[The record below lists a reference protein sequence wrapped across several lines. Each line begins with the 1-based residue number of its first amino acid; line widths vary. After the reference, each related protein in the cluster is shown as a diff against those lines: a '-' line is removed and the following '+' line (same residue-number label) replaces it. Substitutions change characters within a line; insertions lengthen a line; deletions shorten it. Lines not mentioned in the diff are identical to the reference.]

1 MQIDV
6 RGLECPTP
14 LIRVKEFLESPNGNE
29 SFTVIFSANINGNAS
44 FQNVSRFLKKYNR
57 EFQKIESD
65 DKITM
70 EVSDSTGEITK
81 IEEKVENYCDISNKS
96 VVAIVK
102 SDVIGSDEKEL
113 GRLLMHS
120 FLKTLPSVT
129 DEFTIKKAVFLNK
142 GVTLAC
148 EGSEFVKALQELES
162 CGFELFVCGT
172 CLDYFNLKS
181 NIKVGNISNMMEIIN
196 TIKEADKTI
205 CLT

>member
-57 EFQKIESD
+57 EFKKIESAD
-65 DKITM
+65 NLTM
-70 EVSDSTGEITK
+70 EVSASTGEITK

>member
-1 MQIDV
+1 MI
-6 RGLECPTP
+6 L
-14 LIRVKEFLESPNGNE
+14 LYKKIL
-29 SFTVIFSANINGNAS
+29 
-44 FQNVSRFLKKYNR
+44 QNRFLKKYNR
-57 EFQKIESD
+57 EFKKIESD

-70 EVSDSTGEITK
+70 EVSASSGEITK
-81 IEEKVENYCDISNKS
+81 IEEKVENYCDVSNKS

>member
-81 IEEKVENYCDISNKS
+81 IEEKVENYCDVSNKS

>member
-57 EFQKIESD
+57 EFKKIESD

-81 IEEKVENYCDISNKS
+81 IEEKVENYCDVSNKS

>member
-57 EFQKIESD
+57 EFKKIESD

-70 EVSDSTGEITK
+70 EVSASSGEITK
-81 IEEKVENYCDISNKS
+81 IEEKVENYCDVSNKS

-142 GVTLAC
+142 FSKRGVLKAC
-148 EGSEFVKALQELES
+148 VSLL
-162 CGFELFVCGT
+162 
-172 CLDYFNLKS
+172 
-181 NIKVGNISNMMEIIN
+181 EIIPL
-196 TIKEADKTI
+196 KTASI
-205 CLT
+205 FLSSLSPAVPCTELVPNKPYKASASLSTSTPPGR

>member
-14 LIRVKEFLESPNGNE
+14 LIRVKEFIESPNGNE
-29 SFTVIFSANINGNAS
+29 SFTVIFSSNINGNAS

-57 EFQKIESD
+57 EFTKIEAD

-70 EVSDSTGEITK
+70 EVSASSGEITK
-81 IEEKVENYCDISNKS
+81 IEEKVENYCDVSNKS

>member
-57 EFQKIESD
+57 EFKKIESD

-70 EVSDSTGEITK
+70 EVSASSGEITK
-81 IEEKVENYCDISNKS
+81 IEEKVENYCDVSNKS

>member
-14 LIRVKEFLESPNGNE
+14 LIRVKEFIESPNGNE
-29 SFTVIFSANINGNAS
+29 SFTVIFSSNINGNAS

-57 EFQKIESD
+57 EFKKIESAD
-65 DKITM
+65 NLTM
-70 EVSDSTGEITK
+70 EVSASTGEITK
-81 IEEKVENYCDISNKS
+81 IEEKVENYCDVSNKS
-96 VVAIVK
+96 VVAVVK

-113 GRLLMHS
+113 GRILMHS
-120 FLKTLPSVT
+120 FIKTLPSVT
-129 DEFTIKKAVFLNK
+129 EEFTIKKAVFLNK

>member
-14 LIRVKEFLESPNGNE
+14 LIRVKEFIESPNGNE
-29 SFTVIFSANINGNAS
+29 SFTVIFSSNINGNAS

-57 EFQKIESD
+57 EFTKIEAD

-70 EVSDSTGEITK
+70 EVSASSGEITK
-81 IEEKVENYCDISNKS
+81 IEEKVENYCDVSNKS

-181 NIKVGNISNMMEIIN
+181 NITVGNISNMMEIIN

>member
-57 EFQKIESD
+57 EFKKIESD

-70 EVSDSTGEITK
+70 EVSASTGEIAK

-113 GRLLMHS
+113 GRILMHS

-196 TIKEADKTI
+196 TIKESDKTI

>member
-14 LIRVKEFLESPNGNE
+14 LIRVKEFIESPNGNE

-57 EFQKIESD
+57 EFKKIEAD

-70 EVSDSTGEITK
+70 EVSASSGEITK
-81 IEEKVENYCDISNKS
+81 IEEKVENYCDVSNKS

>member
-1 MQIDV
+1 
-6 RGLECPTP
+6 
-14 LIRVKEFLESPNGNE
+14 
-29 SFTVIFSANINGNAS
+29 
-44 FQNVSRFLKKYNR
+44 
-57 EFQKIESD
+57 
-65 DKITM
+65 
-70 EVSDSTGEITK
+70 
-81 IEEKVENYCDISNKS
+81 
-96 VVAIVK
+96 
-102 SDVIGSDEKEL
+102 
-113 GRLLMHS
+113 MHS

-129 DEFTIKKAVFLNK
+129 EEFTIKKAVFLNK